1 MMRISTSFRKFLS
14 DTPALK
20 LMPDLSEF
28 VTTQEAAQEL
38 GYHANHVRR
47 MVRKGY
53 LKAER
58 FGHALL
64 ITKTSLKEFKENST
78 KYRKHDRRK
87 IDMLKRKI

>member
-1 MMRISTSFRKFLS
+1 MRISTSFRKFLS
-14 DTPALK
+14 DTPALN

-38 GYHANHVRR
+38 GYHVNHVRR
-47 MVRKGY
+47 MVKNGY

-58 FGHALL
+58 FGHSLL
-64 ITKTSLKEFKENST
+64 ITKSSLKEFKEHSI

-87 IDMLKRKI
+87 IDLLKRQK